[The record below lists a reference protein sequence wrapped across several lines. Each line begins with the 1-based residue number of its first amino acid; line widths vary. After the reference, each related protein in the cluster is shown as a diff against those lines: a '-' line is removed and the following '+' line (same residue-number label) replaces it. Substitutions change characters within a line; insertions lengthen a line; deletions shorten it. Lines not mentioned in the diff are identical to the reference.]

1 MSERTIT
8 SFEEFFPHYLREHAK
23 PETRAIHYAGTL
35 LALSLMVYS
44 ILVGPLWL
52 FLFAFVVGY
61 GFAWVGHFFVE
72 KNRPATFTY
81 PWWSYIS
88 DFRMLWLWMTG
99 RIGAELEKAG
109 VPTGAK
115 G

>member
-23 PETRAIHYAGTL
+23 PETRAIHYVGTL
-35 LALSLMVYS
+35 LALSLMLYA

-72 KNRPATFTY
+72 KNKPATFTY

-88 DFRMLWLWMTG
+88 DFKMLWLWMTG

>member
-1 MSERTIT
+1 MAERTIT

-35 LALSLMVYS
+35 LAIALMVYA
-44 ILVGPLWL
+44 VVTGTWWL
-52 FLFAFVVGY
+52 LLAAVVTGY
-61 GFAWVGHFFVE
+61 FFAWVGHFFVE

-88 DFRMLWLWMTG
+88 DFKMLFLWLTG
-99 RIGAELEKAG
+99 RLGPELERAG